1 MKCAHPRAPSP
12 APRSHTEEEER
23 TEGVLNPTRRAT
35 CRARFLD
42 RSSAAPSPRCLLTI
56 ILRSLGALNSGR
68 VSLFPRDEGLLS
80 PDFGS
85 ESNSQHFSNTQ
96 LREELTAKGAPRSNV
111 RTPPRGGGRYS
122 SHSGKHTG
130 DISPRCSPGGR
141 GGVSEEIL
149 RPRSSDLSSRL
160 LCGAGVAVVVGDG
173 LPGATR
179 PGWAG
184 ARTQPPFTRAPSPAP
199 ITRSSGSPVLSKR
212 TGQGPSVFGR
222 RGQPGV

>member
-56 ILRSLGALNSGR
+56 ILRSLGAVNSGR

-96 LREELTAKGAPRSNV
+96 LREELTAKGTPRSNV
-111 RTPPRGGGRYS
+111 RTPPREG
-122 SHSGKHTG
+122 G
-130 DISPRCSPGGR
+130 DIPHTRESTQGTFLPAAALGDVAESRRKYLGLALPTFPRAFSAVREWQSWWGTAFLEPLVLGGQAHEPSRPSREPPRRPPSPG
-141 GGVSEEIL
+141 
-149 RPRSSDLSSRL
+149 
-160 LCGAGVAVVVGDG
+160 
-173 LPGATR
+173 LPV
-179 PGWAG
+179 
-184 ARTQPPFTRAPSPAP
+184 PPC
-199 ITRSSGSPVLSKR
+199 
-212 TGQGPSVFGR
+212 
-222 RGQPGV
+222 